1 MDENNQQ
8 MPTDAAQTGNDAVKV
23 EKVESSSVSASS
35 ADETKPLFV
44 VTKNNI
50 WKISSGILAIFLVVA
65 LVFLFKSGSDIPTG
79 AVVQQPSAAAQ
90 PSVANP
96 TAAPVQGQVQGPA
109 LQVSVDDDPVKG
121 DKNAK
126 VTIVEF
132 SDYQCPFCGRFFRDT
147 LPQIEEQ
154 YVRTGKIK
162 MVFRDFPLSF
172 HENAQKAGEAAEC
185 AEDQDKYWE
194 MHDKLFQNQQKLAVT
209 DLKQYAADLKLDTK
223 KFNDCLDSSKHKAE
237 VQKDMADGSSYGVS
251 GTPAFFINGRK
262 LVGAQPFSAFK
273 SIIDAELDK

>member
-1 MDENNQQ
+1 MPQDANQ
-8 MPTDAAQTGNDAVKV
+8 AGNEAVKV
-23 EKVESSSVSASS
+23 EKVESSSVNTSS
-35 ADETKPLFV
+35 AESKDETKPLFV

-50 WKISSGILAIFLVVA
+50 WKISSGILAIFLIVA

-79 AVVQQPSAAAQ
+79 AVVQQPGAAAQ
-90 PSVANP
+90 PSAANP
-96 TAAPVQGQVQGPA
+96 TAAPAQGSV
-109 LQVSVDDDPVKG
+109 LQVSVDDDAIKG

-147 LPQIEEQ
+147 LPQVEEQ
-154 YVRTGKIK
+154 YVKTGKVK

-185 AEDQDKYWE
+185 AGDQDKYWE
-194 MHDKLFQNQQKLAVT
+194 MHDKLFQNQQKLAVS
-209 DLKQYAADLKLDTK
+209 DLKQYAVDLKLDTK
-223 KFNDCLDSSKHKAE
+223 AFNDCLDSSKYKAE
-237 VQKDMADGSSYGVS
+237 MQKDMADGSSYGVS

-273 SIIDAELDK
+273 SIIDAELAK